1 MSANNIKRDQ
11 AALMLANGQSA
22 VAIAKS
28 IGTTPETISRWKMSP
43 EFLAQ
48 INEHQSER
56 LHIAREQ
63 LRASAKK
70 AAETV
75 NALMDSP
82 TESIR
87 LKAAIS
93 ILRLSNIDQ
102 PQRIFSGIGST
113 DPLEILLELKR
124 QVAAEQFIYVE
135 PNSLFKKS
143 AGHKID

>member
-1 MSANNIKRDQ
+1 MGYRD
-11 AALMLANGQSA
+11 
-22 VAIAKS
+22 
-28 IGTTPETISRWKMSP
+28 
-43 EFLAQ
+43 
-48 INEHQSER
+48 ER
-56 LHIAREQ
+56 LQVAREQ

-93 ILRLSNIDQ
+93 ILRLTNIDQ

-124 QVAAEQFIYVE
+124 VVAAERFIYDE
-135 PNSLFKKS
+135 PSSLLK
-143 AGHKID
+143 